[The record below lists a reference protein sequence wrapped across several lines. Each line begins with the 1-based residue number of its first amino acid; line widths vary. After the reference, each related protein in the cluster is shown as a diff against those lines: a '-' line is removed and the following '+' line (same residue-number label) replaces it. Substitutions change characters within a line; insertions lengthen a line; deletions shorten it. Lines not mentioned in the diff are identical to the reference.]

1 MTRWLCIEAHFLAGR
16 YHGRRSERERTYFP
30 PEWPPNPHR
39 LFQALVAAGNL
50 GFRRTEFSD
59 VKKEALRWL
68 ERRAAP
74 EIVAPP
80 AREASVVRLYVPNND
95 MDKVARACAAGVP
108 KEKQP
113 NPSALKT
120 DKDLRPHRLDGD
132 GPVRFL
138 WPVAEEEWEAA
149 RPHAEIVCEEARHLH
164 SLGLGIDLVAGNG
177 RILTAEEKNALPGET
192 WIADA
197 DGIGWRVPVAG
208 SLDELIARYAE
219 QARRVQAGRGRGA
232 ERFVAPPAPV
242 SVYREV
248 GYRRRAEGRRRPVHA
263 FALVDADD
271 AYRSFDPRDAM
282 EVAAWLR
289 HAAHE
294 RAKGMKL
301 DAEFIERF
309 VCGHG
314 PNAEAKND
322 RFSYLPLPTIA
333 PKGRDGRIRR
343 VLLAEPFGGGG
354 GKAQSVA
361 RRLAGASLVEDG
373 TGEIKADLR
382 AIDPNADGVTLR
394 YLRKART
401 FGSVTPLVLPG
412 RDDFRT
418 RKAHALVLK
427 ALAQAGYTTPVAE
440 ISLQREPVFP
450 GAEVA
455 RAYRVPAYLK
465 EYPRTHAIIIFADDM
480 PGPLAIGAGRHIGLG
495 LFAALE

>member
-1 MTRWLCIEAHFLAGR
+1 MRWLCIETHFLAGR
-16 YHGRRSERERTYFP
+16 YHGRRSEREHNYFP
-30 PEWPPNPHR
+30 SEWPPNPYR
-39 LFQALVAAGNL
+39 LFQALVAAGNI

-59 VKKEALRWL
+59 AKKEALRWL

-95 MDKVARACAAGVP
+95 MDKVARAWAQNKEP
-108 KEKQP
+108 EKQP
-113 NPSALKT
+113 NELRT
-120 DKDLRPHRLDGD
+120 DKDLRPHRLAED

-138 WPVAEEEWEAA
+138 WTIAEDEWETA
-149 RPHAEIVCEEARHLH
+149 RPHIEILCEEARHLH
-164 SLGLGIDLVAGNG
+164 CLGLGIDLVAGNG
-177 RILTAEEKNALPGET
+177 RILSTEEKNALPGET
-192 WIADA
+192 WIAEA
-197 DGIGWRVPVAG
+197 DGTGWRVPVAG
-208 SLDELIARYAE
+208 SLDELLARYAD
-219 QARRVQAGRGRGA
+219 QKQRVQAGRGRGA
-232 ERFVAPPAPV
+232 ERYVAPPAPP

-248 GYRRRAEGRRRPVHA
+248 GYIPRAQGRRRPVHA
-263 FALVDADD
+263 FALVDEDGS
-271 AYRSFDPRDAM
+271 YRSFDPRHAM

-289 HAAHE
+289 HTAHE
-294 RAKGMKL
+294 RAKAMKL
-301 DAEFIERF
+301 DADFIERF

-314 PNAEAKND
+314 ENAEAKNN

-354 GKAQSVA
+354 GKAQAVA
-361 RRLAGASLVEDG
+361 LRLAGASLIEDG

-382 AIDPNADGVTLR
+382 AIDPYSDGVSLR

-401 FGSVTPLVLPG
+401 WGSVTPLVLPG

-427 ALAQAGYTTPVAE
+427 ALAQAGYTTPVVE
-440 ISLQREPVFP
+440 ITLQREPVFP
-450 GAEVA
+450 GAEMA

-465 EYPRTHAIIIFADDM
+465 GFPRTHAIITFSEDV

-495 LFAALE
+495 LFAALA